1 MQPDEPDDIG
11 INLMQPQMIGP
22 LILQQQPAPA
32 TAPFNFASFMRE
44 SGGDTTTFSSA
55 VRKADAHLP
64 PGPIRVGMSHHPIHR
79 KHILMFCA
87 YSTYFTYSVEF
98 AIFRKSIQHK
108 AGFSCNAHKLV
119 SCGLD
124 ANYRRV

>member
-1 MQPDEPDDIG
+1 MVVGAPGRVSICGENSGYDVENEPPLQPDEPDDIG

-32 TAPFNFASFMRE
+32 TAPFNFASFMCE

-64 PGPIRVGMSHHPIHR
+64 PGPIHV
-79 KHILMFCA
+79 
-87 YSTYFTYSVEF
+87 
-98 AIFRKSIQHK
+98 
-108 AGFSCNAHKLV
+108 
-119 SCGLD
+119 
-124 ANYRRV
+124 